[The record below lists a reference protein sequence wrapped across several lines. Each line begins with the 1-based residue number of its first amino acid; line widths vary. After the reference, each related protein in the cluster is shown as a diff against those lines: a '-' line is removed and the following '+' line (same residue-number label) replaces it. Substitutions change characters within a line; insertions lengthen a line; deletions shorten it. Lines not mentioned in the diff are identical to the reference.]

1 MLKQDQS
8 DKKKVKRFI
17 LKLMLLLALSPICA
31 QEEGFASWYGWKFH
45 GRQTA
50 NGEIFDMNKLTAA
63 HKTLPFGTVI
73 QVTNVQ
79 NDLSVIVRINDRGPF
94 VEKRIIDLS
103 KAAAD
108 AIGLSAL
115 GVAWVRLQLIEEA
128 KPPQF
133 TVQVGAYR
141 EEKNA
146 LRTVEKIDSHG
157 LKATLDRSQEGIIRV
172 IVENVSGS
180 EVDGIKQILNAAG
193 FTKILVKM
201 NRDLSPD
208 PPPSLE

>member
-1 MLKQDQS
+1 MLKEDLS
-8 DKKKVKRFI
+8 DKEKVKRFI
-17 LKLMLLLALSPICA
+17 KALILILALSPIYA

-63 HKTLPFGTVI
+63 HKTLPFGTLI
-73 QVTNVQ
+73 QVTNVR

-94 VEKRIIDLS
+94 VEERIIDLS

-115 GVAWVRLQLIEEA
+115 GVAWVRLKLIEEA
-128 KPPQF
+128 KAPQF

-146 LRTVEKIDSHG
+146 LRTAERVNSHG
-157 LKATLDRSQEGIIRV
+157 LKTAFDRSQEGIIRV
-172 IVENVSGS
+172 IVENVPGS
-180 EVDGIKQILNAAG
+180 EIDSIKQILNTAG
-193 FTKILVKM
+193 FTKILITT
-201 NRDLSPD
+201 NRDFLPD
-208 PPPSLE
+208 PAPSLE